1 MTIHQFPSNP
11 PTPERSASAPTRSGE
26 PWTDDDYELLLRL
39 CGEGADL
46 ARVAAELR
54 RTTAAVMSRAKR
66 LLPLDQRGAPGDRV
80 LTHLGELV
88 TAEEDYDW
96 RAHLAATPPPRPVIN
111 HVIPPE
117 IKEGIPGLER
127 HELLA
132 MGAALA
138 QLREREGSA
147 HHLSEAC
154 AHEIISRN
162 LVSDLQEVAT
172 RAAAHRVEHF
182 LLSAHYPYS
191 GTDCW
196 ALSKRYDREDVYE
209 RPHSAF
215 VDEEPPEDWD
225 DWDAWGGG
233 AEPSTT

>member
-1 MTIHQFPSNP
+1 MTIHQFPGAQRPSQNSP
-11 PTPERSASAPTRSGE
+11 AATTRSGE
-26 PWTDDDYELLLRL
+26 PWTDNDYELLLRL

-54 RTTAAVMSRAKR
+54 RTSAAVMSRAKR

-96 RAHLAATPPPRPVIN
+96 RAHLVATAPPRPVVN
-111 HVIPPE
+111 HVHPPE
-117 IKEGIPGLER
+117 IRKGIPGLESD
-127 HELLA
+127 ELLA

-138 QLREREGSA
+138 QLRESEGSA
-147 HHLSEAC
+147 HYLSQAC
-154 AHEIISRN
+154 AQEIVSRN
-162 LVSDLQEVAT
+162 LESDLQEVAT
-172 RAAAHRVEHF
+172 GAAADRVEHF
-182 LLSAHYPYS
+182 LLNACYPYS

-196 ALSKRYDREDVYE
+196 GLSQRYDREGDYE

-225 DWDAWGGG
+225 DWGSWT
-233 AEPSTT
+233 EPGHT